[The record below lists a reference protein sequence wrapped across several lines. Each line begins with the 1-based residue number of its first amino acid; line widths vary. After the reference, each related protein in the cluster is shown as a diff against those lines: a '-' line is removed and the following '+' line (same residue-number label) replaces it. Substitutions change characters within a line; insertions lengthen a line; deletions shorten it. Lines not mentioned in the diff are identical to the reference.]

1 MHIWTYISSK
11 DQKNHKG
18 IRYYIEVYSVII
30 ITKISKSS
38 AGQHCSAYATR
49 SCSAAAEPKHAETLN
64 LLDNFLISEIYTYF
78 GPGNNAVMSS
88 ILCILPALLILLVK
102 EYPRK
107 LLCKWPPINP
117 GF

>member
-11 DQKNHKG
+11 DEKNHKG

-38 AGQHCSAYATR
+38 AGQHCSAYAMR

-78 GPGNNAVMSS
+78 GPGNNAVMFHSTHTSS
-88 ILCILPALLILLVK
+88 LTNFASEGISAQAAL
-102 EYPRK
+102 
-107 LLCKWPPINP
+107 
-117 GF
+117 

>member
-11 DQKNHKG
+11 DEKNHKG

-78 GPGNNAVMSS
+78 GPGNICCDVFHSAHTSS
-88 ILCILPALLILLVK
+88 LTNFASEGISAQAAL
-102 EYPRK
+102 
-107 LLCKWPPINP
+107 
-117 GF
+117 